1 MDRQAKENPL
11 SEGILADS
19 SEQGA
24 DGVAALPNRLGR
36 YAVAHQRALQMAD
49 YAANLGEKKLAQKL
63 AHCGHWLVFRH
74 YYTVDTVRLHAAD
87 FCKKHLLCPLC
98 AIRRGTK
105 YLKAYMGKLN
115 TVQAENPGLQ
125 AYMVTVT
132 VKDGPELLER
142 FQHLRG
148 AMHRMTQARR
158 DYLKAPAKNRHVEFA
173 KAVGGVHSIEA
184 KRGENSGLWH
194 PHAHMV
200 WLCHEAPDA
209 EKLSREWL
217 GWTGDSFIVDVRP
230 FRQADIASGFAEVFK
245 YALKFS
251 ELPLQDNWDAFETLS
266 NKRLV
271 DPFGCLR
278 GVEVSEDFTDDAL
291 SDDLP
296 YMELFYR
303 FFARAGGYSAVKR
316 VLVDDPEPP
325 LPKLPKAPA
334 VPPEPGSKSYTPQD
348 FKLAAAAHAARV
360 RADAARSAAAGP

>member
-1 MDRQAKENPL
+1 MDRPEKKNPL
-11 SEGILADS
+11 SDAILDDE

-24 DGVAALPNRLGR
+24 CGVAALPKRLDR
-36 YAVAHQRALQMAD
+36 YARAHQRALNMAD
-49 YAANLGEKKLAQKL
+49 YAANLGESKLSQKL
-63 AHCGHWLVFRH
+63 THCGHWLVFRH

-98 AIRRGTK
+98 AIRRGAK
-105 YLKAYMGKLN
+105 YLQAYMGKLQ
-115 TVQAENPGLQ
+115 TVQAQTPGLQ

-132 VKDGPELLER
+132 VKDGPDLWER

-148 AMHRMTQARR
+148 AMQRMTQARR
-158 DYLKAPAKNRHVEFA
+158 DYLKAPDKRPHVEFA
-173 KAVGGVHSIEA
+173 KALGGVHSIEA

-209 EKLSREWL
+209 EKLSREWF

-230 FRQADIASGFAEVFK
+230 FHQADIASGFAEVFK

-271 DPFGCLR
+271 DSFGCLR
-278 GVEVSEDFTDDAL
+278 GVEVSEDFTDDAIG
-291 SDDLP
+291 DDLP

-334 VPPEPGSKSYTPQD
+334 VAPVPGSKSYTPED
-348 FKLAAAAHAARV
+348 FAIAAAAHAARV
-360 RADAARSAAAGP
+360 RSDRARSGSGP